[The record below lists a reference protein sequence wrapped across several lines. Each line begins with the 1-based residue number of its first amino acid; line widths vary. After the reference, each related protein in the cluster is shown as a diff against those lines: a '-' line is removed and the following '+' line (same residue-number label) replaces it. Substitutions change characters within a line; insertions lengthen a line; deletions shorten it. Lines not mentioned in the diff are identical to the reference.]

1 MAPGAGP
8 LQALADPDVGA
19 LDHLKVLDLSRVLAG
34 PWCGQI
40 LADLGADVIKVER
53 PGAGDDTRAWG
64 PPWMKDQSGADTR
77 EAAYFMAANRG
88 KRSITLDI
96 SRTAGQDIVKRL
108 AQQADVLLEN
118 YKVGGLRQYGLDF
131 ASLSKLNPRLVY
143 CSVTGFGQTGPYAP
157 RAGYD
162 FIIQGLG
169 GLMSITGER
178 DDLPGGGPQ
187 KVGVAV
193 SDLMTGMYATVGVL
207 AALAEREK
215 SGLGQ
220 HVDMALLDTQV
231 AMTANMAMNYLASGK
246 PPVRAGNAHPN
257 IVPYQ
262 TFAASDGHII
272 VAVGNDGQFA
282 KLCAIAGAPEFATDP
297 RFATNPARVKNRS
310 TLVPLLA
317 ERIAH
322 RPMHYWSDALEAAGV
337 PCGPINDIAQVF
349 DDPQVQHRGMR
360 IELPHP
366 TAGKV
371 PLVASPIKLSRTPVE
386 HRAAPPLL
394 GQHTEE
400 VLAGIGLDA
409 EAIAALRSQGVV

>member
-1 MAPGAGP
+1 M
-8 LQALADPDVGA
+8 GA

-40 LADLGADVIKVER
+40 LADLGADVTKVER
-53 PGAGDDTRAWG
+53 PGAGDDTRTWG
-64 PPWMKDQSGADTR
+64 PPWMKDEAGADTR
-77 EAAYFMAANRG
+77 EAAYFMSANRG
-88 KRSITLDI
+88 KKSITLDI
-96 SRTAGQDIVKRL
+96 SKPAGQDIVKRL
-108 AQQADVLLEN
+108 AQRADVLLEN

-131 ASLSKLNPRLVY
+131 ASLSKLNPRLIY

-193 SDLMTGMYATVGVL
+193 ADLMTGMYATVGVL

-231 AMTANMAMNYLASGK
+231 AMTANMAMNYLASGR

-282 KLCAIAGAPEFATDP
+282 KLCDIVEAPELAKDP
-297 RFATNPARVKNRS
+297 RFATNPARVKHRS
-310 TLVPLLA
+310 VLVPLLA
-317 ERIAH
+317 ERIA
-322 RPMHYWSDALEAAGV
+322 RKPMHFWSEALEAAGV
-337 PCGPINDIAQVF
+337 PCGPINDLAQVF
-349 DDPQVQHRGMR
+349 DDPHVQHRGMR

-386 HRAAPPLL
+386 HRTAPPLL
-394 GQHTEE
+394 GQHTDE
-400 VLAGIGLDA
+400 VLAGIGLD
-409 EAIAALRSQGVV
+409 EQAIAALRTQGVV

>member
-1 MAPGAGP
+1 M
-8 LQALADPDVGA
+8 GA
-19 LDHLKVLDLSRVLAG
+19 LDHLKVLDLSRVLAA

-40 LADLGADVIKVER
+40 LADLGADVVKVER
-53 PGAGDDTRAWG
+53 PGAGDDTRSWG
-64 PPWMKDQSGADTR
+64 PPWMKDQAGNDTR

-88 KRSITLDI
+88 KKSITLDI
-96 SRTAGQDIVKRL
+96 SKPAGQDIVKRL
-108 AQQADVLLEN
+108 AQGADVLLEN
-118 YKVGGLRQYGLDF
+118 YKVGGLRQYGLDY
-131 ASLSKLNPRLVY
+131 ASLAKLNPRLIY

-193 SDLMTGMYATVGVL
+193 SDLMTGMYATIAVL

-272 VAVGNDGQFA
+272 VAVGNDGQFTR
-282 KLCAIAGAPEFATDP
+282 LCEIAEAPELATDP
-297 RFATNPARVKNRS
+297 RFATNPARVKHRS
-310 TLVPLLA
+310 ILVPLLA
-317 ERIAH
+317 ERIG
-322 RPMHYWSDALEAAGV
+322 RKPMHFWSEALQAAGV

-386 HRAAPPLL
+386 HRSAPPLL
-394 GQHTEE
+394 GQHTDE
-400 VLAGIGLDA
+400 VLAGIGLD
-409 EAIAALRSQGVV
+409 EQAIAALRAQGVV

>member
-1 MAPGAGP
+1 M
-8 LQALADPDVGA
+8 GA

-53 PGAGDDTRAWG
+53 PGAGDDTRTWG
-64 PPWMKDQSGADTR
+64 PPWMKDEAGADTR
-77 EAAYFMAANRG
+77 EAAYFMSANRG
-88 KRSITLDI
+88 KKSITLDI
-96 SRTAGQDIVKRL
+96 SKPAGQDIVKRL
-108 AQQADVLLEN
+108 AQRADVLLEN

-131 ASLSKLNPRLVY
+131 ASLSKLNPRLIY

-193 SDLMTGMYATVGVL
+193 ADLMTGMYATVGVL

-231 AMTANMAMNYLASGK
+231 AMTANMAMNYLASGR

-282 KLCAIAGAPEFATDP
+282 KLCDIVEAPELAKDP
-297 RFATNPARVKNRS
+297 RFATNPARVKHRS
-310 TLVPLLA
+310 VLVPLLA
-317 ERIAH
+317 ERIA
-322 RPMHYWSDALEAAGV
+322 RKPMHFWSEALEAAGV
-337 PCGPINDIAQVF
+337 PCGPINDLAQVF

-386 HRAAPPLL
+386 HRTAPPLL
-394 GQHTEE
+394 GQHTDE
-400 VLAGIGLDA
+400 VLAGIGLD
-409 EAIAALRSQGVV
+409 EQAIAALRTQGVV